1 MLKGLD
7 SGANVGLFT
16 TFAPLFQQPSRC
28 AVVTK
33 EKRLYIQGL
42 EEANT
47 ALAIQVDIKSYR
59 LLKLMTGWDKWKM
72 FAIGRHVASH
82 NMILLE
88 VQLPRPGVGDL
99 SIKELAQFPGLS
111 YNDQFVET
119 LGNIQGEKYVL
130 LAALMSANQRAI
142 FKVQIK

>member
-1 MLKGLD
+1 
-7 SGANVGLFT
+7 
-16 TFAPLFQQPSRC
+16 
-28 AVVTK
+28 
-33 EKRLYIQGL
+33 
-42 EEANT
+42 
-47 ALAIQVDIKSYR
+47 
-59 LLKLMTGWDKWKM
+59 
-72 FAIGRHVASH
+72 
-82 NMILLE
+82 MILLE
-88 VQLPRPGVGDL
+88 VQLPGPGVGDL